1 MLRPGEVRCYAGGRM
16 LLRAGADGLIEPYW
30 QRGTLVMKLR
40 YNEKKNLKRSL
51 DAAVEL
57 YGELEI
63 VVTPDERETMDAET
77 ISWELELMEE
87 EY

>member
-1 MLRPGEVRCYAGGRM
+1 M